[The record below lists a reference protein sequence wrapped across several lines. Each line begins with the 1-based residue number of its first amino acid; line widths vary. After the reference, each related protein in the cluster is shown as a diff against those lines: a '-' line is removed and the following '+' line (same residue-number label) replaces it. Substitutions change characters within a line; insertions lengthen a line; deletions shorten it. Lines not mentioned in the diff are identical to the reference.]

1 MIRLGLDF
9 DNTLVTYDYVFYKTA
24 LENKLIPKDFPK
36 SKKRIRDFLRS
47 RGEEDKFTLL
57 QAEIYGKKLIDAKQA
72 DGMFKA
78 LIELKK
84 REIELFII
92 SHKTKYPYMGPKYN
106 LHKAA
111 TVWLKKNNFF
121 GTSGL
126 SIPLEN
132 VFFELTKEDKVNKI
146 KDLGCTHYI
155 DDLPEILNMIDPR
168 IKKILYNPFNF
179 AIKEKD
185 TINMRSWNF
194 LEYCL

>member
-1 MIRLGLDF
+1 MR
-9 DNTLVTYDYVFYKTA
+9 A
-24 LENKLIPKDFPK
+24 
-36 SKKRIRDFLRS
+36 

-84 REIELFII
+84 RKIELFII

-111 TVWLKKNNFF
+111 NEWLEKNNFF
-121 GTSGL
+121 EKSGL

-132 VFFELTKEDKVNKI
+132 VFFELTKENKVNRI

-168 IKKILYNPFNF
+168 IKKILFNPFNF
-179 AIKEKD
+179 VVAEKNI
-185 TINMRSWNF
+185 INMKSWDC
-194 LEYCL
+194 LEDCL